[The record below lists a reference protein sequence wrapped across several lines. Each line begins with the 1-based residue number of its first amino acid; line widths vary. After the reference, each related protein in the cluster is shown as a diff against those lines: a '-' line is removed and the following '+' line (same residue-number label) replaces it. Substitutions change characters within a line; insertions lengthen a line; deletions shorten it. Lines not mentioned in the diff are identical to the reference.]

1 MDKETIETYDQEA
14 ENIAKL
20 HAGLTPHRIYELILL
35 YFIKGGSSCDIG
47 CGIGRDMYWLNKQ
60 GYPCVGVDGSAI
72 MLEQAQSLYPGWQ
85 YIHDSLP
92 NLKKLGQTKFD
103 NILCSAVLM
112 HLNRDDLK
120 NAISNLIELLNDNG
134 YLILSFRGTH
144 ATDHRENGKLYEPIE
159 LELLKVYFQEKF
171 CTILLI
177 ESETEVSRNITW
189 HNVVIRKSMIL
200 AG

>member
-1 MDKETIETYDQEA
+1 MDKETIEIYDQEA

-47 CGIGRDMYWLNKQ
+47 CGIGRDMHWLNQQ
-60 GYPCVGVDGSAI
+60 GYPCVGVDGSAT
-72 MLEQAQSLYPGWQ
+72 MLEQAQSLYPGGQ

-92 NLKKLGQTKFD
+92 NLKKMGQTKFD

-112 HLNRDDLK
+112 HLNRDNLK
-120 NAISNLIELLNDNG
+120 NALSNLIELLNDDG
-134 YLILSFRGTH
+134 HLILSFRGTH
-144 ATDHRENGKLYEPIE
+144 AADHRENGKLYEPIE

-177 ESETEVSRNITW
+177 ESETEASRNITW